1 MVIVTSNNNLKENKK
16 PIQEMIFLDK
26 LRRIGSSDLNLKF
39 ISNKFNKLSR
49 FVSWKLFDYQEF
61 KEKVDF
67 LFGYYVLLDIKNES
81 LVFVNKDLL
90 DGKSKKRTKFDDC
103 YIQLMNPE
111 ELQDFLLDHLS
122 SLFEDKILIHFKLI
136 MFLKSGSIKRDFLS
150 KLNSVLK
157 EKIGRVMFGLLD
169 DPVTYFL
176 ENKHIFSQPILTS
189 MEFIETLGWRE
200 WLKKLTGNFVYYY
213 GYIYSPNESA
223 EYDFLKTHFSFNEY
237 MKRDRNYQNIQDRTN
252 YECIIITNSFNLLES
267 KLDKMSLWEI
277 ISLINKIESIHH
289 NVIHSFY
296 SNYKN
301 SFSIYQDNRFLL
313 QKMSSKE
320 FDESLAAIYNG
331 LKEAFVTEINE
342 MIEKGH
348 SIDSLLKKE
357 EDLYYVGCRANDS
370 LNRMRENKDFL
381 VSQGLNFDL
390 VSYNFVLDER
400 IIELVKRYK
409 YVCLS
414 EGDLEKNLDFLEKEF
429 SLKKF

>member
-1 MVIVTSNNNLKENKK
+1 M
-16 PIQEMIFLDK
+16 
-26 LRRIGSSDLNLKF
+26 
-39 ISNKFNKLSR
+39 
-49 FVSWKLFDYQEF
+49 
-61 KEKVDF
+61 
-67 LFGYYVLLDIKNES
+67 
-81 LVFVNKDLL
+81 
-90 DGKSKKRTKFDDC
+90 
-103 YIQLMNPE
+103 
-111 ELQDFLLDHLS
+111 
-122 SLFEDKILIHFKLI
+122 
-136 MFLKSGSIKRDFLS
+136 
-150 KLNSVLK
+150 
-157 EKIGRVMFGLLD
+157 
-169 DPVTYFL
+169 
-176 ENKHIFSQPILTS
+176 
-189 MEFIETLGWRE
+189 
-200 WLKKLTGNFVYYY
+200 
-213 GYIYSPNESA
+213 
-223 EYDFLKTHFSFNEY
+223 
-237 MKRDRNYQNIQDRTN
+237 
-252 YECIIITNSFNLLES
+252 
-267 KLDKMSLWEI
+267 
-277 ISLINKIESIHH
+277 
-289 NVIHSFY
+289 IHSFY